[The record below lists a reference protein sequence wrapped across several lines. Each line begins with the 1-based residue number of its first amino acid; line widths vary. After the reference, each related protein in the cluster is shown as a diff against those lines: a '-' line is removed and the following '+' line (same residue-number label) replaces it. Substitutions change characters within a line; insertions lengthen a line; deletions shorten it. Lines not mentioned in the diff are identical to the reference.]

1 MARWKCVLCGE
12 PGERTR
18 EHAVPSWVA
27 ARAPG
32 EGPFVTTRTAG
43 GRWVSEELTVTV
55 GEVCRKCN
63 EGWLSR
69 LEERVKA
76 IACPAIV
83 GRRCVWSPKE
93 QRTLA
98 LWAFKTAFMMTLA
111 TGTSSVPPADYRFLF
126 RNLRPRGRARVWAAA
141 HAPPSGPAVSL
152 SLAHIQPV
160 ELTLHN
166 RWDELPRIRTHVQC
180 RVSGAPGPRL

>member
-1 MARWKCVLCGE
+1 M
-12 PGERTR
+12 
-18 EHAVPSWVA
+18 
-27 ARAPG
+27 
-32 EGPFVTTRTAG
+32 
-43 GRWVSEELTVTV
+43 SEELTVTV

-98 LWAFKTAFMMTLA
+98 LWAF
-111 TGTSSVPPADYRFLF
+111 
-126 RNLRPRGRARVWAAA
+126 RPR
-141 HAPPSGPAVSL
+141 S
-152 SLAHIQPV
+152 
-160 ELTLHN
+160 
-166 RWDELPRIRTHVQC
+166 
-180 RVSGAPGPRL
+180 